1 MTLDNSMTPPDD
13 GIKDWLGEGVPF
25 NQEEMEEMER
35 PASPLNVPEAPAENE
50 TPEPD
55 GEMCTRLLDATNNS
69 DTFVMQEMGRSLDQ
83 LVQSEEEADECYRRL
98 VLQHDRSSSPLV
110 MDAARASP
118 RTVVNEIS
126 SVDSDILARQLV
138 HMSHGSEVDLT
149 TPSSLG
155 FSVSATDSELKRMVG
170 DNSLRNSLEILIT
183 SIEREDT
190 SNIAVDQGVQ
200 LNTSNFFV
208 DSGMSTREE
217 VDCLEAEV
225 AKLASSLVLEGDL
238 DELGNMEPPLATS
251 NTEVNKLTLQC
262 I

>member
-1 MTLDNSMTPPDD
+1 MTPPDD

-83 LVQSEEEADECYRRL
+83 LVQSEEEADEYYRRL
-98 VLQHDRSSSPLV
+98 VLQHDHSSSPLV
-110 MDAARASP
+110 MDTAMASP
-118 RTVVNEIS
+118 RTVLNEMP
-126 SVDSDILARQLV
+126 SVDSDILARELD
-138 HMSHGSEVDLT
+138 HMSQGSDLT

-170 DNSLRNSLEILIT
+170 DNSLRNSLEILIA